1 MRWGSNTDSF
11 DAGYAPLD
19 PAPTSAPSYKGQVAQ
34 CAITGLLPAK
44 LQVHAQHV
52 GCIHARPA
60 SRGLHGACVLGSPGR
75 CATWKSALARLQARC
90 CRGQHAAA
98 LAHHVLRCGRT
109 GCASQQGM
117 KQENCS
123 VSAPAV
129 PAVAGTV
136 PSASLPGT
144 GWATCGCCLGA
155 TAPSGKD
162 AWPSAA
168 AAAAAVDC
176 ASAAA
181 GCDRP
186 SPGWPPSAAA
196 SGAELGDPAA
206 AAPEAARLRWP
217 VLAAG
222 ASRTLAGCFAAPELP
237 PALLCSACSWAAPS
251 GALLP
256 EGWVA
261 VTFAPITEAA
271 AACSACSLLPPVSM
285 LGDKCASGLAC
296 TDRVR

>member
-1 MRWGSNTDSF
+1 MLAMHPW
-11 DAGYAPLD
+11 
-19 PAPTSAPSYKGQVAQ
+19 
-34 CAITGLLPAK
+34 ILLPPRLHHTRGRLLSVRLPGCCLLSCRCMHSMLAAYM
-44 LQVHAQHV
+44 HAQPL
-52 GCIHARPA
+52 A
-60 SRGLHGACVLGSPGR
+60 ACMVLACWGSPGR
-75 CATWKSALARLQARC
+75 CATLKSALARLQARC

-186 SPGWPPSAAA
+186 SPGWPPSVAA
-196 SGAELGDPAA
+196 SGAEPGRPAA

-271 AACSACSLLPPVSM
+271 AACSLLPPVSL